1 MLGRAIDDPHGV
13 EMGGT
18 EQALGL
24 LPIRTRMNPEKI
36 TREAAGELVAPRLFG
51 QSFECAGVEGYE
63 IHVGE
68 TDYLEQAFPLFRIT
82 RKRDSSSGLLD
93 GCVSSDGRVAGT
105 YLHGIFHQDAFRH
118 AFLGAA
124 RSSRGLTPAAMLG
137 WKQLREGELDRLAR
151 TVSNAVDLT
160 RLLGLVGLSWPAG
173 DRKERTCASTR

>member
-24 LPIRTRMNPEKI
+24 LPFWTRMNPEKI
-36 TREAAGELVAPRLFG
+36 TREATGELVVPRLFG
-51 QSFECAGVEGYE
+51 LALECADVEGYE

-68 TDYLEQAFPLFRIT
+68 TDYLEKALPFSRIT
-82 RKRDSSSGLLD
+82 RKGDSSPGLLD

-118 AFLGAA
+118 AFLSAA
-124 RSSRGLTPAAMLG
+124 RASRGLTPAAMLG
-137 WKQLREGELDRLAR
+137 WKQLREGELDRLAQ
-151 TVSNAVDLT
+151 TVSNSVDLT
-160 RLLGLVGLSWPAG
+160 RLLGLVGLNWPAG
-173 DRKERTCASTR
+173 GGKERACAWTR